1 MPGGLGGT
9 TKRPMTRRHAYPSDI
24 ESVGRN
30 GLAHVVR
37 AVHGAPL
44 SIRFVAPGTAI
55 PGNTKSKLGKAAAAA
70 KEEDQKRRIY
80 TTAVF
85 SRTEAKELRTAAD
98 DAAKTMGGWAPRPRR
113 CTDDVLVCALPARSR
128 YLVCRAFKERLMP
141 LVCELFPEANLRHD
155 SLPAERGSFFVI
167 KYTAQSRPNFGLH
180 TDGSAVTVNVA
191 LSDERK
197 NGSVADDEFSGG
209 GTYFP
214 ARGSCASSGMLMKP
228 EPASRSCTTG
238 RRSTRARASPRA
250 RATCSSASSTAA
262 RRRRRGPHGPQV
274 GWRHLG
280 MAPGDARP
288 RRAAQVGG
296 GAAAAP
302 LPRRCERQRQDGAK
316 HRDGCSLL
324 NCFDVR
330 RRRRRRRPHPRRQ
343 DPDRRGRRPADPHV
357 NAGD

>member
-9 TKRPMTRRHAYPSDI
+9 TKRPMTRRHAYPSVI

-98 DAAKTMGGWAPRPRR
+98 DAAKTMGGWAPRGRGC

-141 LVCELFPEANLRHD
+141 LVCELFPEANLRPD

-228 EPASRSCTTG
+228 DAGVAILHDGKTEHAGSRVTAGARYVLVGFFYGSEAPPSPGLTG
-238 RRSTRARASPRA
+238 LK
-250 RATCSSASSTAA
+250 SAGVHLTGWLQGME
-262 RRRRRGPHGPQV
+262 RGWLQGV
-274 GWRHLG
+274 
-280 MAPGDARP
+280 DALP
-288 RRAAQVGG
+288 KS
-296 GAAAAP
+296 AAAP
-302 LPRRCERQRQDGAK
+302 LPLCFPDDVSGSGRNGAK

-324 NCFDVR
+324 NCFERFVVAD
-330 RRRRRRRPHPRRQ
+330 
-343 DPDRRGRRPADPHV
+343 DDADLIPDDKIQIGVDAD
-357 NAGD
+357 